1 MAHRIAPE
9 ADAELD
15 GIWYY
20 IAKESGSIEIAD
32 RVIDSVTDRFFLLAR
47 FPHMG
52 RRRDEDLRLGLR
64 SFVVGEYVI
73 IYRVG
78 DEDVLILHVIRGS
91 RDLRALF
98 RH

>member
-9 ADAELD
+9 AEAELD
-15 GIWYY
+15 DIWYY

-47 FPHMG
+47 FPQMG
-52 RRRDEDLRLGLR
+52 RRRDEDLRPGLR
-64 SFVVGEYVI
+64 SSVVGEYVI

-78 DEDVLILHVIRGS
+78 DEEVLILHVLRGS
-91 RDLRALF
+91 RDLKALF